1 MIAKSYEVQRKP
13 SSFLKYNL
21 FLMYGE
27 NDGLKKD
34 IKELIKSHIQKQDK
48 NIELLNIYENDI
60 TENSENF
67 YNSIFTGSLFGNK
80 KIITI
85 NNGTDKI
92 YNLMENIVEKF
103 PENIYLFI
111 FSEILDKKSK
121 LRKLFETNEK
131 ILSIPCYADSQK
143 DLEFIAN
150 NELRKNNI
158 NLSREM
164 TNLLIEK
171 SNNDR
176 SNLKNEIEKLII
188 LLQNKKK
195 LNIEEL
201 NLLINFTGEI
211 KSDNF
216 VNECLCGNISQY
228 KKILAEAYMDTVNQI
243 YMLRIL
249 SNKIQRLLKM
259 KELES
264 DSNNVENLINTSKPP
279 IFWKEKP
286 MVKKQL
292 EIWKLKDLKTSIN
305 EINDTELLCKKNPH
319 LSKIVFFNLFTKI
332 CERANNYS

>member
-1 MIAKSYEVQRKP
+1 
-13 SSFLKYNL
+13 
-21 FLMYGE
+21 
-27 NDGLKKD
+27 
-34 IKELIKSHIQKQDK
+34 
-48 NIELLNIYENDI
+48 
-60 TENSENF
+60 
-67 YNSIFTGSLFGNK
+67 
-80 KIITI
+80 
-85 NNGTDKI
+85 
-92 YNLMENIVEKF
+92 
-103 PENIYLFI
+103 
-111 FSEILDKKSK
+111 
-121 LRKLFETNEK
+121 
-131 ILSIPCYADSQK
+131 
-143 DLEFIAN
+143 
-150 NELRKNNI
+150 
-158 NLSREM
+158 M

-201 NLLINFTGEI
+201 NSLINFTGEI